1 MRQDSSA
8 FIELRDLQLHAD
20 IGTYG
25 PNETRPDIHLLD
37 LTLGIAVNQV
47 VISHDDMAN
56 VFDYDP
62 LVMEIERLAANGHY
76 ETQERLITLIA
87 TACAAYPAIQRIE
100 ITLKKSPVRMGG
112 GSLGIGLSLDEIATN
127 VLRLERS
134 KNIE

>member
-8 FIELRDLQLHAD
+8 FIELRDLQLHTD

-25 PNETRPDIHLLD
+25 PNETRLDIHLLD
-37 LTLGIAVNQV
+37 LRLGIALNQV

-62 LVMEIERLAANGHY
+62 LVMEIERLANGHY
-76 ETQERLITLIA
+76 ETQERLISLIA
-87 TACAAYPAIQRIE
+87 IACAAYPAIQRIE

-112 GSLGIGLSLDEIATN
+112 GSLGIQLSLDEIATN
-127 VLRLERS
+127 ALRLNKTKDTE
-134 KNIE
+134 

>member
-1 MRQDSSA
+1 MRQNSSA

-25 PNETRPDIHLLD
+25 PNETRPEFHLLD
-37 LTLGIAVNQV
+37 LRLGISVHQV
-47 VISHDDMAN
+47 VISQDDMAN

-62 LVMEIERLAANGHY
+62 LVMEIERLAASGHY

-127 VLRLERS
+127 VLRLEKS

>member
-8 FIELRDLQLHAD
+8 FIELRDLQLHTD

-25 PNETRPDIHLLD
+25 PNEIRPDIHLLD
-37 LTLGIAVNQV
+37 LRLGIALNQV

-62 LVMEIERLAANGHY
+62 LVMEIERLANGHY

-87 TACAAYPAIQRIE
+87 TACAAYTAIQRIE
-100 ITLKKSPVRMGG
+100 ITLKKSPVRLGG
-112 GSLGIGLSLDEIATN
+112 GSLGIQLSLDEIATN
-127 VLRLERS
+127 ALRLDKANTTE
-134 KNIE
+134 

>member
-25 PNETRPDIHLLD
+25 PHETRPDIHLLD
-37 LTLGIAVNQV
+37 LRLEIAVNQV
-47 VISHDDMAN
+47 VISQDDIAN

-62 LVMEIERLAANGHY
+62 LIMEIERLAVTEHY
-76 ETQERLITLIA
+76 KTQERLVTLIA

-100 ITLKKSPVRMGG
+100 ITLKKSPVRLGG
-112 GSLGIGLSLDEIATN
+112 GSLGIQLSLDEIATN
-127 VLRLERS
+127 ALRL
-134 KNIE
+134 

>member
-1 MRQDSSA
+1 MRQDSTA

-37 LTLGIAVNQV
+37 LRLGIALNQV

-62 LVMEIERLAANGHY
+62 LFMEIERLANGHY

-87 TACAAYPAIQRIE
+87 TACAAYPAIDRIE
-100 ITLKKSPVRMGG
+100 ITLKKSPVRLGG
-112 GSLGIGLSLDEIATN
+112 GSLGIQLSLDEIATN
-127 VLRLERS
+127 ALRLDKANTTE
-134 KNIE
+134 

>member
-8 FIELRDLQLHAD
+8 FLELRDLQLYAD

-25 PNETRPDIHLLD
+25 PNETKPDIHLLD
-37 LTLGIAVNQV
+37 LRLGIAVNQV

-62 LVMEIERLAANGHY
+62 LLMEIERLAAHGHY
-76 ETQERLITLIA
+76 KTQERLITLIA
-87 TACAAYPAIQRIE
+87 TACAAYPAIQWIE

-112 GSLGIGLSLDEIATN
+112 GSLGIQLSLDEIATN
-127 VLRLERS
+127 TPRLDKTKIAE
-134 KNIE
+134 

>member
-1 MRQDSSA
+1 MSQDSSA

-25 PNETRPDIHLLD
+25 PNETKPNIHLLD
-37 LTLGIAVNQV
+37 LRLGIALNQV

-62 LVMEIERLAANGHY
+62 LFMEIERLANGHY

-87 TACAAYPAIQRIE
+87 TACAAYTAIQRIE
-100 ITLKKSPVRMGG
+100 ITLKKSPVRLGG
-112 GSLGIGLSLDEIATN
+112 GSIGIQLSLDEIATN
-127 VLRLERS
+127 ALRLDKTKTAE
-134 KNIE
+134 

>member
-1 MRQDSSA
+1 MRQNSSA

-25 PNETRPDIHLLD
+25 PNETRPEFHLLD
-37 LTLGIAVNQV
+37 LRLGISVHQV
-47 VISHDDMAN
+47 VISQDDMAN

-100 ITLKKSPVRMGG
+100 ITLKKSPVRLGG
-112 GSLGIGLSLDEIATN
+112 GSLGIRLSLDEIATDA
-127 VLRLERS
+127 LRLDKANTTE
-134 KNIE
+134 

>member
-8 FIELRDLQLHAD
+8 FIELRDLQLHTD

-25 PNETRPDIHLLD
+25 PNETRLDIHLLD
-37 LTLGIAVNQV
+37 LRLGIALNQV

-62 LVMEIERLAANGHY
+62 LFMEIERLANGHY

-87 TACAAYPAIQRIE
+87 TACAAYTAIQRIE
-100 ITLKKSPVRMGG
+100 ITLKKSPVRLGG
-112 GSLGIGLSLDEIATN
+112 GSLGIQLSLDEIATN
-127 VLRLERS
+127 ALRLDKANTTE
-134 KNIE
+134 

>member
-8 FIELRDLQLHAD
+8 FIELRGLQLHAD

-25 PNETRPDIHLLD
+25 PNETKPDIHLLD
-37 LTLGIAVNQV
+37 LRLGIAVNQV

-62 LVMEIERLAANGHY
+62 LLMEIERLAAHGHY
-76 ETQERLITLIA
+76 KTQEQLITLIA
-87 TACAAYPAIQRIE
+87 TACAAYPAIQWIE

-112 GSLGIGLSLDEIATN
+112 GSLGIQLSLDEIATN
-127 VLRLERS
+127 TPRLDKTKIAE
-134 KNIE
+134 